1 MNSPQKLPKKDE
13 FSPVVVGVHIF
24 ERKVI
29 HSLDG

>member
-1 MNSPQKLPKKDE
+1 MNILKKMPKKNK